1 MSADQASSAPL
12 ADRYYGMI
20 DHIVTI
26 TLKGQLRSK
35 EQIYQQLVQELEPN
49 TADIFERCLTDR
61 LANAQHQAEQAPDEA
76 KQARASRSLR
86 AIKTIQSEWERYQK
100 EQQVTGTLA
109 TAMAAILNATAAER
123 LLAWLDYFDSNQ
135 ANRLD
140 LGLLKQLAQGLDR
153 AVSHSDSHSDSHSS
167 DIAQLSTGMYA
178 GIEACQQLE
187 PVLVRWLYE
196 VPNGIGFESDRA
208 GNPWKL
214 WSEQVNQ
221 AVPKQ
226 LFQTIAVNHSIAEW
240 VEHQPLTIKDW
251 VTLAVLLQTGQQGLV
266 TWFEK
271 QPYSSKWGKAQ
282 SIGTYLL
289 FAAIWSELMNG
300 FNRSSLLNP
309 TTRQQFSQASF
320 QVLLQILR
328 SFSQK
333 PYFPLYGGVFA
344 LFSGDQLKNALSYLD
359 EPLKQVEGTQE
370 KARILT
376 LLGYSQRT
384 LGRYDRAIAFHEQ
397 ALEIARQA
405 GDRACEI
412 ASLNHLS
419 RTDVAQRNFEAA
431 ISNSQRALIL
441 ARQGGDRLGEANAL
455 TNLGYSEVLLAR
467 SLDRVETEAYEMAV
481 NYLEQGLQLASKL
494 EDRQSQALC
503 YNSLGIAAV
512 VLGQPQQAIP
522 YLEKGI
528 QTAQAA
534 GDLYLQGLN
543 FSYLAE
549 AYYGVNEREKTLFAA
564 WLGMY
569 LLEQI
574 QAIEWR
580 QPAGLL
586 TILQGQLGADLF
598 EQVRR
603 QLRSNLVAVIGVDG
617 YDHLPVLLENYRRL
631 MTEDAE

>member
-1 MSADQASSAPL
+1 MSADQESGASL
-12 ADRYYGMI
+12 TDRYYGVI

-35 EQIYQQLVQELEPN
+35 EQIYQLLLQELEPG
-49 TADIFERCLTDR
+49 TGEIFERCLTDR
-61 LANAQHQAEQAPDEA
+61 LTATQTQVDQAPDEV

-86 AIKTIQSEWERYQK
+86 AMQTIQGEWERYQK

-109 TAMAAILNATAAER
+109 TATAAILQAAESER
-123 LLAWLDYFDSNQ
+123 LLAWLDYFDSNK

-140 LGLLKQLAQGLDR
+140 LDLLKQLSQSLDR
-153 AVSHSDSHSDSHSS
+153 TTDSASDV
-167 DIAQLSTGMYA
+167 AQLSAGMRA
-178 GIEACQQLE
+178 GIAAYQQLE

-196 VPNGIGFESDRA
+196 VPSAIGFESQQTW
-208 GNPWKL
+208 GPWKL
-214 WSEQVNQ
+214 WAEQVNQ
-221 AVPKQ
+221 PVPQQ
-226 LFQTIAVNHSIAEW
+226 LFQTVAANRSIAEW
-240 VEHQPLTIKDW
+240 IEQQSLTIKDW
-251 VTLAVLLQTGQQGLV
+251 VGLAVLLQTVQQGLV

-300 FNRSSLLNP
+300 WQQATLLNASH
-309 TTRQQFSQASF
+309 RQQFAQAAF

-328 SFSQK
+328 RFSQQ

-359 EPLKQVEGTQE
+359 EPLKQVQGTQE

-384 LGRYDRAIAFHEQ
+384 LGQYERAIAFHEQ
-397 ALEIARQA
+397 ALEISRQA
-405 GDRACEI
+405 GDQACEI

-419 RTDVAQRNFEAA
+419 RIDVAQKHFEAA
-431 ISNSQRALIL
+431 IGKSQRALIL

-455 TNLGYSEVLLAR
+455 TNLGYSEVLAAR
-467 SLDRVETEAYEMAV
+467 ALDRVDAEAYEMAV
-481 NYLEQGLQLASKL
+481 NYLEQGLQLAVKL
-494 EDRQSQALC
+494 EDRQSQSLC

-522 YLEKGI
+522 YLEKGV
-528 QTAQAA
+528 QTAQAS

-543 FSYLAE
+543 FIYLAE
-549 AYYGVNEREKTLFAA
+549 AYYGSNEREKTLYAA
-564 WLGMY
+564 FLGMY

-598 EQVRR
+598 EQLRR
-603 QLRSNLVAVIGVDG
+603 QLRSNLVTVIGVDG
-617 YDHLPVLLENYRRL
+617 YDHLPTLLEQYRRL
-631 MTEDAE
+631 MTEDGE